1 MQGQNIVQEPESKPK
16 ARILVVED
24 QDTTRYVFRRILTR
38 AGYAVE
44 EAATGEEGLDKASR
58 SPDLIIAD
66 VNLPDMLGYD
76 VSRRIKANPLT
87 ASIPV
92 LQISASFLSDESRVQ
107 ALEGGADSY
116 LIQPVEPTVL
126 LAQVQALLRLRKAE
140 ALSHLTA
147 RQWQTTFDALSDGV
161 ALADADGLV
170 VRVNRALLRLLRL
183 KSSEIE
189 DKSISEVFQSSFGI
203 PLSELIEAGKTGAT
217 NELPAASSWFRVRYD
232 RIPGDQQRD
241 AGSILLITDVTD
253 QKKLQE
259 SLKMSERLAATGR
272 LAHTIAHE
280 INNPLEALA
289 NLLYIV
295 QGDESVGAK
304 NRYYVDQACLEL
316 ERISQITKQILA
328 YHRSSKKPVPVTA
341 NDMIDSVLTM
351 FRAPV
356 STNHVRLRKRLESSR
371 IISVQPGEMRQ
382 AFGNLIANALDA
394 IGTGGGT
401 LIVHCLN
408 STDQRTQRK
417 GVRFVVSDSGPGIPK
432 SAYSHIFDAFYTTKE
447 LKGSGIGLWLTSEVI
462 ARHNGRIR
470 LRSRTT
476 GRYRGTIF
484 DVFLPEYIEVGPS
497 AADSNLEVTSIR

>member
-189 DKSISEVFQSSFGI
+189 DKSISEVPAPG
-203 PLSELIEAGKTGAT
+203 AGQI
-217 NELPAASSWFRVRYD
+217 VR
-232 RIPGDQQRD
+232 
-241 AGSILLITDVTD
+241 IT
-253 QKKLQE
+253 
-259 SLKMSERLAATGR
+259 
-272 LAHTIAHE
+272 
-280 INNPLEALA
+280 
-289 NLLYIV
+289 
-295 QGDESVGAK
+295 
-304 NRYYVDQACLEL
+304 
-316 ERISQITKQILA
+316 
-328 YHRSSKKPVPVTA
+328 VP
-341 NDMIDSVLTM
+341 S
-351 FRAPV
+351 
-356 STNHVRLRKRLESSR
+356 
-371 IISVQPGEMRQ
+371 
-382 AFGNLIANALDA
+382 
-394 IGTGGGT
+394 
-401 LIVHCLN
+401 
-408 STDQRTQRK
+408 
-417 GVRFVVSDSGPGIPK
+417 
-432 SAYSHIFDAFYTTKE
+432 
-447 LKGSGIGLWLTSEVI
+447 
-462 ARHNGRIR
+462 
-470 LRSRTT
+470 
-476 GRYRGTIF
+476 
-484 DVFLPEYIEVGPS
+484 
-497 AADSNLEVTSIR
+497 